1 MKALNTSPD
10 ATYTSINLSIFAI
23 TEVFVGAFTASLPP
37 LRKTFEDLLRRVL
50 PESVFGSTRDTE
62 NSYGM
67 RGVGTKQS
75 IRISRARHD
84 MDNESDT
91 TSSENSEHGIVCTTE
106 VSLSV
111 DDKSLVETRKHK
123 SWV

>member
-1 MKALNTSPD
+1 MKELNTSPD
-10 ATYTSINLSIFAI
+10 ATYTSINLSIFAV

-37 LRKTFEDLLRRVL
+37 LRKTFEDLLHKVL
-50 PESVFGSTRDTE
+50 PESVFGSTKDTE

-67 RGVGTKQS
+67 RTVGSKRNT
-75 IRISRARHD
+75 RVSRARHD
-84 MDNESDT
+84 LDNESDT
-91 TSSENSEHGIVCTTE
+91 ASSENSEHGIVCTTE

-111 DDKSLVETRKHK
+111 DDKSFVEARKHK